1 MLSKR
6 LLFVVAGVVIAGL
19 AVLLVL
25 RGLNAQ
31 RPEPAGASDAIAEST
46 GDPTPEG
53 GRASGEKSR
62 RWQEFTG
69 GAARS
74 SDEVTTAL
82 RPIERQAQAAGK
94 PFDQAYARTQLG
106 RLGFRLEGIGRG
118 EEPLALISGRVVRI
132 GDRIEGYR
140 VESIDRSG
148 VLLIGPTGM
157 RLDLALQQRS
167 AARGNLS
174 TGSDDYAGG
183 GAGGQQ
189 SSVWRSTDGL
199 RARPYFPDGR
209 PDIRPTDPNLKVR
222 ERLKNEDLPW
232 DRNTPPWPQGPFPQP
247 PAAYIE
253 REREQQKRQR

>member
-82 RPIERQAQAAGK
+82 RP
-94 PFDQAYARTQLG
+94 L
-106 RLGFRLEGIGRG
+106 
-118 EEPLALISGRVVRI
+118 
-132 GDRIEGYR
+132 
-140 VESIDRSG
+140 
-148 VLLIGPTGM
+148 
-157 RLDLALQQRS
+157 
-167 AARGNLS
+167 
-174 TGSDDYAGG
+174 GSDMRITLPHRAVAAVHKEEILLTGG
-183 GAGGQQ
+183 PG
-189 SSVWRSTDGL
+189 
-199 RARPYFPDGR
+199 
-209 PDIRPTDPNLKVR
+209 
-222 ERLKNEDLPW
+222 
-232 DRNTPPWPQGPFPQP
+232 
-247 PAAYIE
+247 
-253 REREQQKRQR
+253 